1 MEAYD
6 KFLECKRIK
15 DESTG
20 LDNVPELNKNLFDFQ
35 RDIVKWALRRGRSA
49 IFADCGM
56 GKTIMQLEWADKI
69 GGRVIIATPLAVASQ
84 TVSEAMR
91 FGIKGVEYL
100 REDNGTTRIVVTN
113 YEMLEKFDPSN
124 FNAIVLDESSILKSY
139 TGKFRNYIV
148 DEWGTVPHR
157 LCATATPAPNDF
169 MELGNHS
176 EFLGALSRVEMLA
189 TFFVHD
195 GGETQ
200 KWRLKG
206 HAESEFW
213 KWLCGWAVMI
223 RKPSDLGYDDGD
235 FTLPPCNIKQIAVD
249 YAADN
254 QGLLFAVQAHTMQER
269 REARKSSVNERV
281 QAVADL
287 VNGTN
292 YPWIVWCDLNDESAS
307 LKSAI
312 EGAEEVRGSDSNE
325 TKTKRMADFS
335 NGNLRVLITKPSIAG
350 FGMNWQHCSHMA
362 FTGLSDSYEQFY
374 QALRRCWRFGQKEP
388 VSCYVVTAVTEGAV
402 VSNIKRKE
410 KQSTTMANMMVS
422 HMAELNRENIK
433 NQSRSQIKI
442 YEPSNVI
449 QIPTFL

>member
-6 KFLECKRIK
+6 KFLECKRIQ

-35 RDIVKWALRRGRSA
+35 RDIVNWALRRGRSA

-91 FGIKGVEYL
+91 FGINGVEYL
-100 REDNGTTRIVVTN
+100 REDNGITRIVVTN

-213 KWLCGWAVMI
+213 KWLCEWAVMI

-269 REARKSSVNERV
+269 REARKASVNERV

-292 YPWIVWCDLNDESAS
+292 YPWIVWCDLNDESTS
-307 LKSAI
+307 LKSSI

-410 KQSTTMANMMVS
+410 KQSTTMADMMVS

-433 NQSRSQIKI
+433 SQSRSQIKI